1 MSIAEHHPHM
11 GPWYTGSR
19 NEYYLIDH
27 LKERFV
33 KLNDQAECLGEDFKI
48 YAKYDDWHKF
58 GVYFT
63 QHPGKD
69 VVYCYNHGDI
79 FKVDVTECSSKAE
92 LAVKFQDAK

>member
-63 QHPGKD
+63 QHPGRD
-69 VVYCYNHGDI
+69 IVYCYNHGDI
-79 FKVDVTECSSKAE
+79 FKVDVTECS
-92 LAVKFQDAK
+92 